1 MALKLFKKFREA
13 LGLSRYRVAK
23 DLDLGT
29 SAGWSVKQIEETSK
43 TYNLNVLK
51 YLIKMG
57 RELGKTDRQINND
70 ILAIKVKDE

>member
-13 LGLSRYRVAK
+13 LGRSRYKVAK
-23 DLDLGT
+23 DLDLGI

-57 RELGKTDRQINND
+57 RELGKTDKQINDLVLKEKDSND
-70 ILAIKVKDE
+70 